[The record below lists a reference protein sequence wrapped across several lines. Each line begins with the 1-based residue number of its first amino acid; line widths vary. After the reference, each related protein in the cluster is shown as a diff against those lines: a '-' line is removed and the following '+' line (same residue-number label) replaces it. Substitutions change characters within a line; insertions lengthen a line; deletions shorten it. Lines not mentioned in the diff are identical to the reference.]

1 MASDANGSQNRRRV
15 AELAARIMADEGVEY
30 YHLAKRK
37 AADRLGIKA
46 PREVPDNSEIANLLS
61 TYQRLFQAQRQPRW
75 LRAQREMALEAMRL
89 LRRFDPMLAGP
100 VLDGS
105 AARQAMVCL
114 HVFAETP
121 EEVSY
126 FLLEHAIPFTV
137 HERTV
142 RQNSRERTAYPCF
155 RFMAGEVAIE
165 LVVFPPIFK
174 RQAPLSPVDGKPMAR
189 ANFAFVE
196 ALVRPPH
203 ERGH

>member
-1 MASDANGSQNRRRV
+1 MNGSQNRRRV

-46 PREVPDNSEIANLLS
+46 PREVPDNSEIAALLS
-61 TYQRLFQAQRQPRW
+61 VYQRLFQAQRQPRW
-75 LRAQREMALEAMRL
+75 LRAQRETALEAMRL
-89 LRRFDPMLAGP
+89 LRLFDPMLAGP

-121 EEVSY
+121 EEVSH

-142 RQNSRERTAYPCF
+142 RQNSRGRTAYPCF
-155 RFMAGEVAIE
+155 RFMAGEAGIE
-165 LVVFPPIFK
+165 LMVFPPFFK

-189 ANFAFVE
+189 ADFAFVE

-203 ERGH
+203 RRGH

>member
-1 MASDANGSQNRRRV
+1 MASGANGSQNRRCV

-37 AADRLGIKA
+37 AADRLGIKGL
-46 PREVPDNSEIANLLS
+46 RKFPDNSEIAALLN
-61 TYQRLFQAQRQPRW
+61 THQRLFQAQSQPLW
-75 LRAQREMALEAMRL
+75 LRAQRETALEAMRL

-105 AARQAMVCL
+105 AARQSIVCL

-121 EEVSY
+121 EEVNYS
-126 FLLEHAIPFTV
+126 LLEHAIPFTV

-155 RFMAGEVAIE
+155 RFMAGEVGIE
-165 LVVFPPIFK
+165 LVVFSPIFK

-189 ANFAFVE
+189 ADRAFVE
-196 ALVRPPH
+196 ALVSHR
-203 ERGH
+203 RGQ